1 MKANF
6 LFSIFLLLLN
16 CKSSNKPN
24 TENITISASELQET
38 VTYLASD
45 DLKGRDTDTEG
56 IDQAATFIENKFKD
70 YGVKP
75 YYDTYRDDFEFEISG
90 RNRDTTI
97 SEQPKMKSGYNV
109 IGYLEGTD
117 DTLKNEF
124 IVLGAHYDHIGFGKL
139 VEGDSIANGANDNAA
154 GTSAVIALARYF
166 SERKNNKRSLLFC
179 LFSAEEQGLQGSKHL
194 AEKLKLES
202 LDLYTMV
209 NFEMIG
215 VPMDDKTYKAYI
227 TGFEESNMA
236 KKIND
241 YLDFELVGFLPKAR
255 EYRLFMRSDNYPFF
269 EQFNVPCQTI
279 STFDFTNYDFYH
291 HVDDEAEL
299 MDYNFMAELVNS
311 IAPAIEKMSNT
322 PTKEI
327 ELNSK

>member
-1 MKANF
+1 MMK
-6 LFSIFLLLLN
+6 LSITICCLFLLLS
-16 CKSSNKPN
+16 CKT
-24 TENITISASELQET
+24 TENPEIKSVTISSDELKET
-38 VTYLASD
+38 VSFLASD
-45 DLKGRDTDTEG
+45 NLKGRDTDTEG
-56 IDQAATFIENKFKD
+56 IEEAAKFIEKKLES
-70 YGVKP
+70 YGVQP
-75 YYDTYRDDFEFEISG
+75 YFKTFKDDFEFEM
-90 RNRDTTI
+90 RTQDTTA
-97 SEQPKMKSGYNV
+97 SESPKIKSGYNV

-117 DTLKNEF
+117 ETLKNEF

-154 GTSAVIALARYF
+154 GTSAVVALARYF

-194 AEKLKLES
+194 AEKLKQQ
-202 LDLYTMV
+202 DMNLYTMV

-215 VPMDDKTYKAYI
+215 VPMNDKNYKAYI

-236 KKIND
+236 KKINE
-241 YLDFELVGFLPKAR
+241 YAGSELVGFLPMAK

-279 STFDFTNYDFYH
+279 STFDFTNYEYYH

-299 MDYNFMAELVNS
+299 IDYDFMAQLVNEV
-311 IAPAIEKMSNT
+311 APTIEKMSNT
-322 PTKEI
+322 SAKEI
-327 ELNSK
+327 QLNDK